1 MDSSTASLLSTT
13 PWFHVRAFISL
24 FLKPCSFSGSA
35 KSCWLWRG
43 CHNIHA
49 PSHRCQPGQGLL
61 QPFQTFLP
69 FPAFRKGTLWEHMR
83 NRDELSQYLAALLDT
98 RLWTLG
104 KGLNLRME
112 PMPLFLQD
120 RAQFPFPPVSR
131 PKMQPHFIIRIFHRK
146 QELQSSDNTGGSPG
160 NM

>member
-1 MDSSTASLLSTT
+1 
-13 PWFHVRAFISL
+13 
-24 FLKPCSFSGSA
+24 
-35 KSCWLWRG
+35 
-43 CHNIHA
+43 
-49 PSHRCQPGQGLL
+49 
-61 QPFQTFLP
+61 
-69 FPAFRKGTLWEHMR
+69 MR

-131 PKMQPHFIIRIFHRK
+131 CKMQPHFIIRILHRK